1 MRIGQTQGPPAAFA
15 GGCSPLPGTRA
26 GRRVQLSRLLLP
38 LGALPRPHFALGEW
52 VPRLRWACS
61 FLSFGERCG

>member
-15 GGCSPLPGTRA
+15 GGCSPPPGTRA
-26 GRRVQLSRLLLP
+26 GRRVQLSCLLL
-38 LGALPRPHFALGEW
+38 PHFALGEW